1 MIVEEDW
8 WDDEDRPRRRM
19 RRRRRRARSQRSGG
33 GEGGGSGRGGSH
45 KDNYWA
51 GLLEVDDNWPDLER
65 RGMVGR
71 DLGHLIAAAIAQERE
86 ERVHARRVRTEKIV
100 QKLFCCFR
108 G

>member
-1 MIVEEDW
+1 MVVENDDR

-19 RRRRRRARSQRSGG
+19 RRRRRRERSQRNA
-33 GEGGGSGRGGSH
+33 GRGDASH
-45 KDNYWA
+45 NKDNYWA

-86 ERVHARRVRTEKIV
+86 EREHARRVRTEKIV

>member
-1 MIVEEDW
+1 MVVENDDR

-19 RRRRRRARSQRSGG
+19 RRRRRRERSQRNA
-33 GEGGGSGRGGSH
+33 GRGDGSH

-86 ERVHARRVRTEKIV
+86 EREHARRVRTEKIV

>member
-1 MIVEEDW
+1 MVVENDDR

-19 RRRRRRARSQRSGG
+19 RRRRRRERSQRNA
-33 GEGGGSGRGGSH
+33 GRRDASH
-45 KDNYWA
+45 NKDNYWA

-86 ERVHARRVRTEKIV
+86 EREHARRVRTEKIV

>member
-1 MIVEEDW
+1 MEEEW
-8 WDDEDRPRRRM
+8 WNDEDRPRRRM
-19 RRRRRRARSQRSGG
+19 RRRRRRERSRRSG
-33 GEGGGSGRGGSH
+33 H

-71 DLGHLIAAAIAQERE
+71 DLNHLIAAAIAQERE
-86 ERVHARRVRTEKIV
+86 EREQARRVRTEKIV

>member
-1 MIVEEDW
+1 
-8 WDDEDRPRRRM
+8 M
-19 RRRRRRARSQRSGG
+19 RRRRRRERSQRN
-33 GEGGGSGRGGSH
+33 GRGGGDVSH
-45 KDNYWA
+45 NKDNYWA

-86 ERVHARRVRTEKIV
+86 EREHARRVRTEKIV

>member
-1 MIVEEDW
+1 
-8 WDDEDRPRRRM
+8 M

-33 GEGGGSGRGGSH
+33 GGGSGSGHH

-65 RGMVGR
+65 RGVVGR

-86 ERVHARRVRTEKIV
+86 EREQARRVRTEKIV

>member
-1 MIVEEDW
+1 MVVENDDR

-19 RRRRRRARSQRSGG
+19 RRRRRRERSQRNA
-33 GEGGGSGRGGSH
+33 GRGDGSN

-86 ERVHARRVRTEKIV
+86 EREHARRVRTEKIV

>member
-1 MIVEEDW
+1 MENDEW

-19 RRRRRRARSQRSGG
+19 RRRRRRERSQRNA
-33 GEGGGSGRGGSH
+33 GRGGGDASH

-86 ERVHARRVRTEKIV
+86 EREHARRVRTEKIV

>member
-1 MIVEEDW
+1 MVVENDDR

-19 RRRRRRARSQRSGG
+19 RRRRRRERSQRNGRGG
-33 GEGGGSGRGGSH
+33 GDGSH

-86 ERVHARRVRTEKIV
+86 EREHARRVRTEKIV

>member
-1 MIVEEDW
+1 MVVENDDR

-19 RRRRRRARSQRSGG
+19 RRRRRRERSQRNA
-33 GEGGGSGRGGSH
+33 GRGDASH

-86 ERVHARRVRTEKIV
+86 EREHARRVRTEKIV

>member
-1 MIVEEDW
+1 MEDDW

-19 RRRRRRARSQRSGG
+19 RRRRRRTRSQRSG
-33 GEGGGSGRGGSH
+33 GGGSGRGGSH

-86 ERVHARRVRTEKIV
+86 EREHARRVRTEKIV

>member
-1 MIVEEDW
+1 ME
-8 WDDEDRPRRRM
+8 DDEWWEDGERPRRRM
-19 RRRRRRARSQRSGG
+19 RRRRRRTRSQRSGG
-33 GEGGGSGRGGSH
+33 EGRGGH

-51 GLLEVDDNWPDLER
+51 GLPDLER
-65 RGMVGR
+65 RGIVGR

-86 ERVHARRVRTEKIV
+86 EREQARRVRTEKIV

>member
-1 MIVEEDW
+1 
-8 WDDEDRPRRRM
+8 M
-19 RRRRRRARSQRSGG
+19 RRRRRRTRSQRSEGG
-33 GEGGGSGRGGSH
+33 RGGGGSGRGGSH

-86 ERVHARRVRTEKIV
+86 EREHARRVRTEKIV

>member
-1 MIVEEDW
+1 MAEDEEW
-8 WDDEDRPRRRM
+8 WDDENRPRRRL
-19 RRRRRRARSQRSGG
+19 RRRRRRARSQRSGRG
-33 GEGGGSGRGGSH
+33 GRGSH

-65 RGMVGR
+65 RGVVGR

-86 ERVHARRVRTEKIV
+86 EREHARRVRTEKIV

>member
-1 MIVEEDW
+1 MAAEDGE
-8 WDDEDRPRRRM
+8 DEDEDGEEPRTRQRM
-19 RRRRRRARSQRSGG
+19 RRRRSRRGRSRR
-33 GEGGGSGRGGSH
+33 GR

-86 ERVHARRVRTEKIV
+86 EREHLRRVRTEKIV
-100 QKLFCCFR
+100 RKLFCCFR
-108 G
+108 GG